1 MIIEGKWVLSCYML
15 FPGQKYLSRLAES
28 HPLIRGQPLY
38 CPSSLPSKYFR
49 LNDGYRYLQLL
60 LPRCIHHKYIFTC
73 VFQEIKQKGDETGQ
87 TNMVINSH
95 WFFFS
100 GVSGKYQPH
109 VKFGQC
115 LSPCRSIYLRSYR
128 EWALVSPSSYAL
140 SPGRISGFPYKRS
153 LPLGWRYCL
162 FRYTPRANSVP
173 NLLIFSFSSYR
184 PFPFKKFSANFPQ

>member
-1 MIIEGKWVLSCYML
+1 MIFEWVWILFCYTL
-15 FPGQKYLSRLAES
+15 FPDRKYRSGVTGFHL
-28 HPLIRGQPLY
+28 LIQEQPLY
-38 CPSSLPSKYFR
+38 DQSTSPCKSVR
-49 LNDGYRYLQLL
+49 LNGEYRCLQLL